1 MWTTSQNHHANRP
14 VISNKRNCATA
25 RERPIVASSPA
36 ASPTPAPLVFAL
48 NGLGTT
54 AKGTITVITG
64 PDTVTIELTIAGL
77 LPKSSHVNHI
87 HIGSCAARG
96 GIKYALNQV
105 LADGQGDAD
114 IKTTVKATYP
124 PTTGKWYVVVHAG
137 PDMNG
142 TNSKYLLCGNLF
154 K

>member
-1 MWTTSQNHHANRP
+1 LVAL
-14 VISNKRNCATA
+14 TA
-25 RERPIVASSPA
+25 LVLITAACGSTGTGSPPSPTVDITPA
-36 ASPTPAPLVFAL
+36 ATPTKAPLVFPL

-54 AKGTITVITG
+54 AKGTITVTTG
-64 PDTVTIELTIAGL
+64 PDTLTVELKIAGL

-87 HIGSCAARG
+87 HIGTCAARG

-105 LADGQGDAD
+105 TADGQGDAD

-124 PTTGKWYVVVHAG
+124 PTSGKWYVVVHAG

-142 TNSKYLLCGNLF
+142 TNSKYLLCGNLL

>member
-1 MWTTSQNHHANRP
+1 VGITP
-14 VISNKRNCATA
+14 VAT
-25 RERPIVASSPA
+25 
-36 ASPTPAPLVFAL
+36 PTPTPTQAPLVFPL
-48 NGLGTT
+48 NGIGTT
-54 AKGTITVITG
+54 AKGTITITTG
-64 PDTVTIELTIAGL
+64 PGTVTVELKIAGL

-105 LADGQGDAD
+105 EADGQGDAD
-114 IKTTVKATYP
+114 IKTTVKAVYP
-124 PTTGKWYVVVHAG
+124 PTTGKLYVVVHAG

-142 TNSKYLLCGNLF
+142 TNSKYLLCGNIF